1 METTKKYQDQGFA
14 FKKIMIAACMNIYV
28 NYSQN
33 MSLINILN
41 LNWKEIASS
50 MFQVHK
56 AVSASVHQMIA
67 LDCLIRGFFINRK
80 Y

>member
-1 METTKKYQDQGFA
+1 
-14 FKKIMIAACMNIYV
+14 MNIFV

-33 MSLINILN
+33 MAIINIMN

-56 AVSASVHQMIA
+56 AVSASLHQMIS
-67 LDCLIRGFFINRK
+67 LDCLIKGELFIEYHK
-80 Y
+80 II